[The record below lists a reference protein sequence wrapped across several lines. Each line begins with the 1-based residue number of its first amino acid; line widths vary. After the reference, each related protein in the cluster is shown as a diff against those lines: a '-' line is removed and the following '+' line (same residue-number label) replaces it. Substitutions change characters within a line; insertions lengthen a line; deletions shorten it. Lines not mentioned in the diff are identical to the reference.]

1 VNVTSDIFNTVA
13 LKKLYN
19 NSVKAYKTS
28 KTIHTAGI
36 DYMHI
41 EEFCDISAALQAN
54 AVFSPG
60 RGVAGFPQ
68 EKLRWCIKSQ
78 EDAPI

>member
-19 NSVKAYKTS
+19 SVKAYKTS
-28 KTIHTAGI
+28 QTIHTAGI

-41 EEFCDISAALQAN
+41 EEICDISAALQAN

-60 RGVAGFPQ
+60 RGVAGFP
-68 EKLRWCIKSQ
+68 
-78 EDAPI
+78 